1 MTYLSFSI
9 ILNQIYYQEMVKIL
23 LEKNLKWL

>member
-9 ILNQIYYQEMVKIL
+9 ILNQTYYQDGENSIGKKI
-23 LEKNLKWL
+23 K